1 MISAILCA
9 AGSGSR
15 AGFSENKI
23 LRELNGLPVLV
34 CSVSAF
40 AAIADEI
47 IIACRG
53 EDRARIDALLSPF
66 PNARTVLGGGT
77 RTQSV
82 YSALQA
88 AQGDIVLV
96 HDAARPFVTRK
107 IIEDCIT
114 CVREFGSGVCPLPA
128 TATPV
133 LAKNRCTPPAPARR
147 DVFTVQTPQGF
158 LRADLQRAY
167 EAAFAAGREAEF
179 TDDSGVY
186 AAYIAPPRL
195 FLGDRVN
202 KKLTYPED
210 FAPAERAGFGVD
222 THAFG
227 EGDHIVLG
235 GVHIPHTRGLVAHS
249 DGDVLVHALMD
260 ALLSAAGLRDIG
272 HYFPDTDARFAGA
285 DSMALLAEVV
295 RLVKE
300 QGFAPKN
307 VSLTILAQKPRLA
320 PHIGAMKENLAAALS
335 LPPDAVGIAAGTNE
349 HLGYVGEEKGIT
361 CFAMV
366 LLFTNFLTQRRNS
379 VI

>member
-23 LRELNGLPVLV
+23 LREINGLPVLV

-40 AAIADEI
+40 AAVADEI

-107 IIEDCIT
+107 IIEDCLA
-114 CVREFGSGVCPLPA
+114 CVREFGSGVCALPA
-128 TATPV
+128 TDTTV
-133 LAKNRCTPPAPARR
+133 LAKNGCIASVPARR

-158 LRADLQRAY
+158 LRDELLRAY

-186 AAYIAPPRL
+186 AAYIAPPHI
-195 FLGDRVN
+195 FLGDRAN

-235 GVHIPHTRGLVAHS
+235 GVRIPHTRGLVAHS

-285 DSMALLAEVV
+285 DSMALLAEVMQ
-295 RLVKE
+295 LVKE

-307 VSLTILAQKPRLA
+307 VSLTILAQRPRLA
-320 PHIGAMKENLAAALS
+320 PHIGAMRANLAAALS
-335 LPPDAVGIAAGTNE
+335 LPLDAVGIAAGTNE

-366 LLFTNFLTQRRNS
+366 LLFTFSPQAA
-379 VI
+379 

>member
-15 AGFSENKI
+15 AGFSGNKI

-34 CSVSAF
+34 CSVSTF
-40 AAIADEI
+40 AAVADEI

-66 PNARTVLGGGT
+66 PNARTVIGGGT

-114 CVREFGSGVCPLPA
+114 CVRAFGSGVCALPA
-128 TATPV
+128 TDTTV
-133 LAKNRCTPPAPARR
+133 LAEDGRIVSVPARK

-158 LRADLQRAY
+158 LRDELLRAY
-167 EAAFAAGREAEF
+167 TAAFSEEREAEF

-195 FLGDRVN
+195 FLGDRAN

-235 GVHIPHTRGLVAHS
+235 GVRIPHTRGLVAHS

-285 DSMALLAEVV
+285 DSMALLAEVMQ
-295 RLVKE
+295 LVKE

-307 VSLTILAQKPRLA
+307 VSLTILAQRPRLA
-320 PHIGAMKENLAAALS
+320 PHIEAMRANLAAALS
-335 LPPDAVGIAAGTNE
+335 LPLDAVGIAAGTNE

>member
-23 LRELNGLPVLV
+23 LREINGLPVLV

-66 PNARTVLGGGT
+66 PNARTVLGGKT

-107 IIEDCIT
+107 IIEDCIA
-114 CVREFGSGVCPLPA
+114 CVREFGSGVCALPA
-128 TATPV
+128 TDTTV
-133 LAKNRCTPPAPARR
+133 LAENGCIASVPARR

-158 LRADLQRAY
+158 WRAELQRAY

-186 AAYIAPPRL
+186 AAYIAPPHI

-235 GVHIPHTRGLVAHS
+235 GVRIPHTRGLVAHS

-272 HYFPDTDARFAGA
+272 HYFPDTDAHFAGA
-285 DSMALLAEVV
+285 DSMALLAEVMQ
-295 RLVKE
+295 LVKE
-300 QGFAPKN
+300 QGLAPKN
-307 VSLTILAQKPRLA
+307 VSLTILAQRPRLA
-320 PHIGAMKENLAAALS
+320 PHIEAMRANLAAALS
-335 LPPDAVGIAAGTNE
+335 LPLDAVGIAAGTNE

-361 CFAMV
+361 CFSLI
-366 LLFTNFLTQRRNS
+366 LLTKKA
-379 VI
+379 